1 MSQISVQDLRSHA
14 KTFLFSHS
22 LESLFYGNLT
32 LDTANKMA
40 NTIIMARRNFLEN
53 YVKEFHC
60 ANSKT
65 AEMASGDEAAS
76 GETSEAVTTEENDA
90 TEIDIEEV
98 E

>member
-1 MSQISVQDLRSHA
+1 
-14 KTFLFSHS
+14 
-22 LESLFYGNLT
+22 
-32 LDTANKMA
+32 MA

-98 E
+98 EWLHFKDYWISKWVLALLHSYF